1 MRCTEAK
8 APKSTVISA
17 DLAHLV
23 ERDLAKVEVAGSSP
37 VIRSN
42 IKQKHHLMH
51 NIIIRRYS
59 QVVRPRSAKPLFPGS
74 NPGGASKNKS
84 TSYEVLLFL
93 ERCLPLRARDVAFG
107 SDVHCVSD
115 VSPYG
120 EVGKHHITL
129 RRRSNTS
136 LWQSHIITAAT
147 PQHHYLQTIKF
158 MLY

>member
-8 APKSTVISA
+8 AFKGTVISA

-42 IKQKHHLMH
+42 ITQKHHLMH

-74 NPGGASKNKS
+74 NPGGASRKRK
-84 TSYEVLLFL
+84 TSRKTCLFFFN
-93 ERCLPLRARDVAFG
+93 EINPLRD
-107 SDVHCVSD
+107 
-115 VSPYG
+115 
-120 EVGKHHITL
+120 L
-129 RRRSNTS
+129 
-136 LWQSHIITAAT
+136 
-147 PQHHYLQTIKF
+147 
-158 MLY
+158 